1 MAQQKLRKISTFG
14 SQLTSVVSVALVL
27 LVLGII
33 ATGGITARRI
43 SHSIKESMGLVAEVK
58 QDTSS
63 DEVVRLQ
70 SGLKA
75 KPFTASVSYK
85 PADEILK
92 EEAAQFGD
100 DILTMLDGAN
110 PYNSEL
116 EIKVREDYASSDS
129 LSVIAAMLE
138 KDPAVARVNLHTGII
153 DNINASLRKIT
164 LVLAAV
170 ALVLLIISFVL
181 INNTVSLSIYSRRF
195 LIHTMR
201 LVGAKASFIRRPF
214 VKAGILNGFLAAL
227 LACALLA
234 GAYIY
239 IEGNAPVIDD
249 LLGWGTLSVVMC
261 GIIILG
267 ILLCALASSLAAT
280 RFLRLGYDKLFK

>member
-1 MAQQKLRKISTFG
+1 MAQQKQRKISTFG